1 MNWQPDAGPEVARAR
16 ATMLGRLR
24 DYFAAADVLE
34 VTTPAVSAT
43 TVTDPNIESLRVQ
56 AENGRGFLQT
66 SPEYFM
72 KRLLA
77 AGYPDIFQVAEVYR
91 DGESGKRH
99 LQAFTLLEWYRIGFA
114 LEQIIADTLTLLR
127 TMTDQLEHRTSV
139 QLPYSQAFQDATGLD
154 PLSADSG
161 ELADLLD
168 ADADLRRALGDQRDA
183 WLDLAM
189 TARVAASFPRER
201 LTVITHYPASQA
213 ALARL
218 TTDDSSVADRFE
230 VFYGDLE
237 LANGFV
243 ELTDPDEQRARFES
257 DRERRRAAGQPV
269 HAIDERLLAALAAG
283 LPKCAG
289 VALGVDRVLMIDQA
303 LEDIC
308 RVRSFTPELR
318 NDH

>member
-1 MNWQPDAGPEVARAR
+1 MNWQPNAGPGIARAR
-16 ATMLGRLR
+16 AGMLGRLR
-24 DYFAAADVLE
+24 DYFAAANVLE

-43 TVTDPNIESLRVQ
+43 TVTDPNIESLHVQ
-56 AENGRGFLQT
+56 AENGRGFLQS
-66 SPEYFM
+66 SPEYYM
-72 KRLLA
+72 KRLPA

-99 LQAFTLLEWYRIGFA
+99 LQAFTLLEWYRIGFE
-114 LEQIIADTLTLLR
+114 LEQIIADTLALLR
-127 TMTDQLEHRTSV
+127 VMTDQLEQRKSV
-139 QLPYSQAFQDATGLD
+139 QLTYSQAFEDATGLD

-168 ADADLRRALGDQRDA
+168 ADADLRRALGDDRDA

-189 TARVAASFPRER
+189 TTRVAASFPGER

-218 TTDDSSVADRFE
+218 ASDDPSVADRFE
-230 VFYGDLE
+230 IFYGDLE

-243 ELTDPDEQRARFES
+243 ELTDPDEQKARFES
-257 DRERRRAAGQPV
+257 DRERRRAVGQPA

-283 LPKCAG
+283 LPECAG
-289 VALGVDRVLMIDQA
+289 VALGLDRVLMIDQA

-308 RVRSFTPELR
+308 KVRSFTPELR
-318 NDH
+318 HDH